1 MTDLTCA
8 PPARQAGVLRIFLN
22 PYLQVFLG
30 ALLDTS
36 GELLL
41 RKGSLAA
48 PKLGGAAGVFGVT
61 SLVSWWTWAGIVSY
75 CLSLVSW
82 LYVLRSV
89 PLSIAFPLINVVHAL
104 VPLGAWLLL
113 GEHVSA
119 RRWLG
124 ISLIMLGV
132 LVIVRPLVKAEEKL

>member
-8 PPARQAGVLRIFLN
+8 PPARFPAPLRLFLN
-22 PYLQVFLG
+22 PYVQVFLG
-30 ALLDTS
+30 ALLDTT

-48 PKLGGAAGVFGVT
+48 PKVGGAAAVFGIT
-61 SLVSWWTWAGIVSY
+61 SLMSWWTWIGIVSY

-89 PLSIAFPLINVVHAL
+89 PLSIAFPLINIVPAL
-104 VPLGAWLLL
+104 VPLGAWAFL
-113 GEHVSA
+113 GEYVSPK
-119 RRWLG
+119 RWLG
-124 ISLIMLGV
+124 IGLIMCGV
-132 LVIVRPLVKAEEKL
+132 LAIIRPLVKAEEKL

>member
-1 MTDLTCA
+1 MTGVSLV
-8 PPARQAGVLRIFLN
+8 PARQPAPLRIFLN

-41 RKGSLAA
+41 RKGSLVA
-48 PKLGGAAGVFGVT
+48 PKLGGAAGVFGIT
-61 SLVSWWTWAGIVSY
+61 SLISGWTWIGIISY

-89 PLSIAFPLINVVHAL
+89 PLSIAFPLINIVHAL
-104 VPLGAWLLL
+104 VPLGAWIFL
-113 GEHVSA
+113 GEHVSH

-124 ISLIMLGV
+124 ITLIIMGV
-132 LVIVRPLVKAEEKL
+132 LMIVRPLIKAEQNL